1 LCLLTSD
8 FRLHLW
14 GIVLLL
20 VLLAVTCVFSA
31 AEAAVFSLS
40 PGTLHRMRGKGKSA
54 RLVGALLT
62 RPQRL
67 LNVLLLGNLLASTAY
82 SAVSAFIVISFRD
95 AGRGPVALAIAAL
108 VPLLALILVGE
119 VMPKLIGFVLREK
132 FATLLAAPLAL
143 LDKLL
148 SPVVNVLSAVLIS
161 PLSAILAPRRGVRTD
176 ISADEL
182 GAVLDLSAR
191 RGVIGHDANMLL
203 QEILELTGLHA
214 GDVMVPRVDVVAY
227 DLDGSREGLEELF
240 RKSRLRKIPVF
251 RNGIDNILGVIHAK
265 RLFLSPDAKPADLV
279 VKVPF
284 VPEAA
289 NLERVLIQFRVTR
302 TQMAIVVDEF
312 GGTAGLITLREILE
326 EIVGDLPE
334 AREPEAG
341 PAVQKVSE
349 REYLIDGDLA
359 FHEFADAFDVD
370 LSGKRITT
378 LGGFVTSMLGRIAR
392 VDDVVQ
398 YRNLRFTV
406 LSMRRRR
413 VGKMRL
419 ELTDE
424 REDAETRR
432 RPDAEKQKKED
443 GEMGRGG
450 AGEIGQS
457 TRLLC
462 LGFLPML
469 LPGAM
474 PAVASLLGSAS
485 PCLRVF
491 ASIFLSAPA
500 WEWLAWSALALVF
513 AAGLAFANGMETGA
527 YVLNKLRLDLRAESG
542 QASAKLLRRTL
553 GDQSLLI
560 VLLASAIVCEY
571 GLTFAVSTMFVMAGF
586 GPSAQW
592 WALLVAGLVMFVFCE
607 SVPKSVFRRGA
618 ERLVYR
624 SVWVLAGLDAVLR
637 ATGVIYL
644 IHGLVWLLMRVLAIP
659 TSARGLLGHEAF
671 ASIVAEGHASGVLTH
686 AQAVMAD
693 RILHISNIRLRDTM
707 IPMSK
712 VVCVAAGVERA
723 DLIAILGRHNFSR
736 VPVVDSAHQVVGVL
750 DLYDVLLEETDKE
763 RGRWGEGENADA
775 ETRRHGD
782 AESSRPDI
790 SRLMQRPLVLSGET
804 TVTDAIYHIQQSR
817 SQMAIVADATGKHVG
832 IVTIKDLVE
841 EIVGELDAW

>member
-1 LCLLTSD
+1 MNLCLLTSAFGLD
-8 FRLHLW
+8 CPILATSQATLAAHLS
-14 GIVLLL
+14 GLILLV
-20 VLLAVTCVFSA
+20 VLLAATCVFSA

-40 PGTLHRMRGKGKSA
+40 PGTVHRMRGKGKSA
-54 RLVGALLT
+54 RLVADLLA

-82 SAVSAFIVISFRD
+82 SAVSAFIVISFRQ
-95 AGRGPVALAIAAL
+95 AGAGPLALATAAL

-119 VMPKLIGFVLREK
+119 VMPKMVGFVLRERLS
-132 FATLLAAPLAL
+132 TLLAAPLAL

-148 SPVVNVLSAVLIS
+148 SPLVNVLSVVLIS
-161 PLSAILAPRRGVRTD
+161 PLSAILTPRRGVRTD
-176 ISADEL
+176 INADEL
-182 GAVLDLSAR
+182 GAVLDLSAK

-203 QEILELTGLHA
+203 QEILELTGLRA
-214 GDVMVPRVDVVAY
+214 CDVMVPRVDVVAY
-227 DLDGSREGLEELF
+227 DLDEPREGLEELF
-240 RKSRLRKIPVF
+240 RKSRLRKMPVF
-251 RNGIDNILGVIHAK
+251 RNGVDNILGVVHAK
-265 RLFLSPDAKPADLV
+265 RVFLNPQAKLADLV

-334 AREPEAG
+334 AHEPAGEA
-341 PAVQKVSE
+341 AVQKVSD

-359 FHEFADAFDVD
+359 FHEWADAFDVD

-413 VGKMRL
+413 VGEMRL
-419 ELTDE
+419 ELTGDKA
-424 REDAETRR
+424 DAETRR
-432 RPDAEKQKKED
+432 HGDAKKNTED
-443 GEMGRGG
+443 RGT
-450 AGEIGQS
+450 GQS
-457 TRLLC
+457 GGRLLC
-462 LGFLPML
+462 LSILPILLVCVSYMPGWFL
-469 LPGAM
+469 
-474 PAVASLLGSAS
+474 VSAS
-485 PCLRVF
+485 PCLRVS
-491 ASIFLSAPA
+491 ASILLTSQA
-500 WEWLAWSALALVF
+500 WEWVAWLALLVVF
-513 AAGLAFANGMETGA
+513 AAGMAFANGMETGT

-542 QASAKLLRRTL
+542 QASAKLLRRML

-560 VLLASAIVCEY
+560 VLVASAIVCEY
-571 GLTFAVSTMFVMAGF
+571 GLTFAASTMFVMAGF
-586 GPSAQW
+586 GESAQW
-592 WALLVAGLVMFVFCE
+592 WALAAAGLAMFIFCE

-618 ERLVYR
+618 ERLAYR
-624 SVWVLAGLDAVLR
+624 SVWALAGLAAVLR

-644 IHGLVWLLMRVLAIP
+644 IRGMVWLLMRLLRIP
-659 TSARGLLGHEAF
+659 ASARGLLGHEAF

-686 AQAVMAD
+686 AQTVMAD
-693 RILHISNIRLRDTM
+693 RILHISNIRLHDAM
-707 IPMSK
+707 IPMGK
-712 VVCVAAGVERA
+712 VVCVAPDVQRAQLVE
-723 DLIAILGRHNFSR
+723 ILGRHSFSR
-736 VPVVDSAHQVVGVL
+736 VPVIDSSRQAIGVL
-750 DLYDVLLEETDKE
+750 DLYDVLLEEEKKDKE
-763 RGRWGEGENADA
+763 TGRQGDK
-775 ETRRHGD
+775 ETTT
-782 AESSRPDI
+782 SDI
-790 SRLMQRPLVLSGET
+790 SKLMQPPLVLSGDT

-817 SQMAIVADATGKHVG
+817 SQMAIVSDSAGKHVG